1 MLSYIEKIN
10 EQIGLPAMVVAGLL
24 ILFFVMQAIGE
35 LLEFKGKV
43 VPEFVKVRKYFAR
56 KKQEQ
61 ENAKEIS
68 ETMKSVKALLDD
80 IGKHYSEDNIRMRDG
95 WIKEVNRDLAESKE
109 HWRELNATILS
120 MLIESRRNTI
130 ISFASRVI
138 DPACIVTR
146 EEFNRVFKIYE
157 EYELMIEQ
165 NGLTNG
171 EVDIAIRIIREAYE
185 ERLRSH
191 SFVEDIRGY
200 NRE

>member
-10 EQIGLPAMVVAGLL
+10 EQIGLPAMVVAGLF

-171 EVDIAIRIIREAYE
+171 EVNIAIRIIREAYE

>member
-10 EQIGLPAMVVAGLL
+10 EQIGLPAMVVAGLF

-146 EEFNRVFKIYE
+146 EEFNRVFKIYD

-171 EVDIAIRIIREAYE
+171 EVNIAIRIIREAYE

>member
-1 MLSYIEKIN
+1 MLSYIEKLN
-10 EQIGLPAMVVAGLL
+10 EQIGLPAMVVVGLI

-120 MLIESRRNTI
+120 MLIESKRNTI

-157 EYELMIEQ
+157 EYELMIEK

>member
-1 MLSYIEKIN
+1 MLSYIEKLN
-10 EQIGLPAMVVAGLL
+10 EQIGLPAMVVTGLVM
-24 ILFFVMQAIGE
+24 LFFAMQVIGE

-56 KKQEQ
+56 KRQER
-61 ENAKEIS
+61 ENAKEMS

-80 IGKHYSEDNIRMRDG
+80 IGKHYSEDNIRMRDE

-157 EYELMIEQ
+157 EYELMIEK

-171 EVDIAIRIIREAYE
+171 EVNIAIRIIREAYE

-200 NRE
+200 NKG